1 MNSELH
7 TNFLKVKGEVKKTIM
22 NIINVHHLEKEVT
35 NYLSLREGIAL
46 HQINTHSYFNI
57 KNYLCSLEL
66 IDFTSVSHYSNDNF
80 IKVFLN
86 NENIYNAKE
95 IIFNNC
101 LGFNIFNVYKFAE
114 KCPQLKKLVLIN
126 SCYDQLS
133 TQNFNNLYQI
143 KIIVFNKCRNIHLNT
158 IFKFVNKCNQLET
171 LIIYNSGFLLD
182 THICAENE
190 LNNIL
195 DNDNILNLIIA
206 DTTNIYNNFAH
217 SFHSLVN
224 RTNLQIIYLNF
235 PINNTVNITYNF
247 DMIFCMLAKIM
258 FNNRNNINFRI
269 YNFPFLNYS
278 NFQEISLVKI
288 INAFFQFLIRDYYH
302 PVIQNN
308 NIEVIPVLWG
318 GCKISQNNNIDK
330 TIINAINNI
339 NAEISPKLWRHYKI
353 SQDSLLANFPK
364 FNFITNSNELMD
376 KLMEIQNILIDDIN
390 NNYNIDVINRYTFY
404 EYTYNLSDRGDNGL
418 YIYL

>member
-1 MNSELH
+1 MNSKLYN
-7 TNFLKVKGEVKKTIM
+7 NFLKVKSQVKKTII
-22 NIINVHHLEKEVT
+22 NIINVYHLEKEVT

-66 IDFTSVSHYSNDNF
+66 IDFTSISHYSDDDF
-80 IKVFLN
+80 IKIFLN

-95 IIFNNC
+95 IIFKDC
-101 LGFNIFNVYKFAE
+101 LGFNIFNIYKFAE
-114 KCPQLKKLVLIN
+114 KCPHLKKLVLIN

-133 TQNFNNLYQI
+133 THNFNNLYQI
-143 KIIVFNKCRNIHLNT
+143 KTIVFNKCRNIHLNT

-206 DTTNIYNNFAH
+206 DTTNIYNSFAY
-217 SFHSLVN
+217 SFHSLVT

-235 PINNTVNITYNF
+235 PINNTLNITHSIHF
-247 DMIFCMLAKIM
+247 DMIFCMLVKII

-269 YNFPFLNYS
+269 YNFPFLDYS

-308 NIEVIPVLWG
+308 NIETVPVLWG
-318 GCKISQNNNIDK
+318 GYKISQNNNIDK

-339 NAEISPKLWRHYKI
+339 NAEISPKLWRHHRI
-353 SQDSLLANFPK
+353 SQHSLLENFPK
-364 FNFITNSNELMD
+364 FN
-376 KLMEIQNILIDDIN
+376 
-390 NNYNIDVINRYTFY
+390 
-404 EYTYNLSDRGDNGL
+404 LS
-418 YIYL
+418 